1 MKPYTDCA
9 SQLERQNAQQA
20 AVDAAVREKA
30 KAMQVAR
37 MKARWREQ
45 KANTDRRRQLE
56 TNGNFVAVHT
66 GEEYERF
73 VMFCINAAGCTCRH
87 VGGSGDKG
95 ADILID
101 SSSPIPD
108 PSSLP
113 AHPWI
118 VVQCKFYS
126 SPVGYDA
133 VKEVYTAKALYRA
146 ERAWVVSN
154 ASYTDQARETARSLG
169 IDLLHHADIPTAL
182 ARV

>member
-1 MKPYTDCA
+1 M
-9 SQLERQNAQQA
+9 
-20 AVDAAVREKA
+20 
-30 KAMQVAR
+30 
-37 MKARWREQ
+37 
-45 KANTDRRRQLE
+45 
-56 TNGNFVAVHT
+56 HT
-66 GEEYERF
+66 GEEYARF

-108 PSSLP
+108 SSSLP

-133 VKEVYTAKALYRA
+133 VKEVYAAKALYRA

-182 ARV
+182 TRITCE

>member
-1 MKPYTDCA
+1 M
-9 SQLERQNAQQA
+9 
-20 AVDAAVREKA
+20 
-30 KAMQVAR
+30 
-37 MKARWREQ
+37 
-45 KANTDRRRQLE
+45 
-56 TNGNFVAVHT
+56 HT
-66 GEEYERF
+66 GGEYARF

-108 PSSLP
+108 SSSLP

-133 VKEVYTAKALYRA
+133 VKEVYAAKALYRA

-182 ARV
+182 TRITCE